1 MNLLRLAIVAVVLL
15 VNLWMAQPSWAD
27 RGKFMTSPDYTE
39 VTQAIEALIQANDNP
54 DLGINAADIQQKLA
68 NLQLQKY
75 ILETSDEHATCTN
88 ATGKN
93 LGVFLKPKK
102 APATQPGTLYYLGSQ
117 QSTDDDFICTGI
129 YLPATT
135 SIAFSPLEPAQE
147 IAEPIALK
155 IVEGTQFTATADPT
169 TGVISLNAPAQVVK
183 AGEANG
189 AVPTF
194 TQAEIDA
201 QTPNAPQD

>member
-1 MNLLRLAIVAVVLL
+1 MNLLRLTIVAVVLL
-15 VNLWMAQPSWAD
+15 VNLLMAQPTWAD

-39 VTQAIEALIQANDNP
+39 VTQAIEALIQAKDNP
-54 DLGINAADIQQKLA
+54 DSGISAVDIQQKLA

-75 ILETSDEHATCTN
+75 ILETADEHATCTN

-93 LGVFLKPKK
+93 LGVYLKPKK
-102 APATQPGTLYYLGSQ
+102 ATATQSGTLYYLGNQ
-117 QSTDDDFICTGI
+117 QSTDDDFICTGV

-135 SIAFSPLEPAQE
+135 QIAFSPLEAAQE

-155 IVEGTQFTATADPT
+155 IVEGTQFTVTAAAT
-169 TGVISLNAPAQVVK
+169 TGVISFNAPAQVVK
-183 AGEANG
+183 PGEANWSI
-189 AVPTF
+189 PTF

-201 QTPNAPQD
+201 QTPNVPQD